1 MRKACT
7 GSQGGSFRA
16 IAVACVAGVAAID
29 VLAEEQL
36 VESAASR
43 GAQLLDAAKERAI
56 DGIGDVRGLGLM
68 VGSEF
73 TASDGAPHTARAQA
87 VQQEAA
93 RRGLLLLPCGAHM
106 NVVRMI
112 PPLVVTEEEI
122 NEGLTIW
129 SEVLA
134 AV

>member
-1 MRKACT
+1 MVSVMCV
-7 GSQGGSFRA
+7 GGLD
-16 IAVACVAGVAAID
+16 GEAA
-29 VLAEEQL
+29 
-36 VESAASR
+36 
-43 GAQLLDAAKERAI
+43 
-56 DGIGDVRGLGLM
+56 
-68 VGSEF
+68 EF
-73 TASDGAPHTARAQA
+73 TASDGSRTPLEHRSAGSSSAWL
-87 VQQEAA
+87 V
-93 RRGLLLLPCGAHM
+93 LLTCGAHM